1 MNLFRSLC
9 VRSSPVIHE
18 VSRLTMFVYGPME
31 QSWRRSTLSI
41 VTFELSFSLSLLLAL
56 SPTLYHL
63 LTALCLSHRWRRGQ
77 FNHFS
82 PLLSPYSFC
91 SLFPF
96 FYHPLFIVIL
106 SISISTLNHLSPNK
120 LIFAM
125 IICFLFRCRC
135 RCRSRSRYCC
145 YCCCSA
151 AAAAVAVACGV
162 AATALA
168 SASIDYIQNIHT
180 YIHTW
185 IANIHTITHSCDT
198 YIRKYLGKMEDGWM
212 LRMHTYICI
221 IQYKY
226 R

>member
-41 VTFELSFSLSLLLAL
+41 VILTLFLSISPSRSITHSLSFAYCSMPL
-56 SPTLYHL
+56 SPMATW
-63 LTALCLSHRWRRGQ
+63 SIQ
-77 FNHFS
+77 SFFPS
-82 PLLSPYSFC
+82 SFYSFC